1 MTCSDDEVFEI
12 TNPGLISRIWNFTV
26 TVMTQV
32 QDGTLEMTSGMWKK
46 CILVSRVVIGKG
58 WNGPEYIWIGMVS
71 WTQEK
76 FARLS
81 DFTWN
86 GARLLGKLLWNCAK
100 WFAGVTWNGFR
111 RLAEFIWSELQWLV
125 DFTINTTYSFAE
137 MVQNKSAE
145 LTEIMINGVMWIVEP
160 FVPVVH
166 YVTDVTVEFY
176 FGSLHGKSS
185 VIKSEFPFDGSQPA

>member
-1 MTCSDDEVFEI
+1 M
-12 TNPGLISRIWNFTV
+12 WNFTV

-46 CILVSRVVIGKG
+46 CILVSRVVIGTG
-58 WNGPEYIWIGMVS
+58 WNGPEYIWIGMVN

-86 GARLLGKLLWNCAK
+86 GARWLGKLLWSCAK

-111 RLAEFIWSELQWLV
+111 QLAEFIWNELQWLI
-125 DFTINTTYSFAE
+125 DFTINATYSFAE

-176 FGSLHGKSS
+176 FGSLHGK
-185 VIKSEFPFDGSQPA
+185 